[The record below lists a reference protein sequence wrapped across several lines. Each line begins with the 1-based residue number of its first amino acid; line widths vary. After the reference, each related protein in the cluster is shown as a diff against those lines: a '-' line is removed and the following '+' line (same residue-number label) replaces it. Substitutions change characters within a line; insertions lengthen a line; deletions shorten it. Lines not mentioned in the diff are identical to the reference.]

1 MKHTHR
7 LRDIDTQRERD
18 SHTWRDTN
26 RLRDRHQRER
36 ESLERLTQTL
46 KTDTQHRGRHTM

>member
-7 LRDIDTQRERD
+7 LRDIDTERERD

-26 RLRDRHQRER
+26 RLRDRH
-36 ESLERLTQTL
+36 LERLTQTL